1 MDFDVIVIGSGF
13 GGSVSALRLSERGY
27 KVAVLEQGRR
37 FSDEDFQ
44 KSNESM
50 RELFWMPG
58 LGLNGP
64 FTQRFLK
71 HVNIVGG
78 VGVGGGSLVYAAVL
92 LEPKQAFY
100 QDPAWSGLGINW
112 EAELKPH
119 FQTAANMLGRATS
132 PTEDLQDEWLQRTA
146 NVMGAGASYGAIP
159 LGIYFGA
166 QEEMPDPY
174 FEGAGPVR
182 HGCTYCGR
190 CMAGCAENSKNSLD
204 KNYLYLAESEG
215 AQILAQRKAIFIR
228 PIDGG
233 YEVETIDPLNPK
245 RGAYPVLRT
254 RKLVLSAGVLGT
266 LELLLG
272 SREAGLLP
280 NISPSL
286 GKLVRTNSEAIT
298 AVLADDEGVDLTKG
312 PAVSSSFHPNAYTH
326 IDQNRVPPSYWF
338 MKLYACPMVDGNQPL
353 QRALRTLGQFLISP
367 RRATASMRVRKDW
380 HKRITLLATMQN
392 LDNEMSLTWGRDL
405 FTGYRPGLR
414 SKRVKGAQ
422 APTYIPEANQAA
434 REFARLSGGIAY
446 NSLIESVLN
455 MSVTAHILGGCAM
468 GADREAGV
476 IDSNHE
482 VFGYPGMYVVDG
494 SALTANVGVN
504 PSLTITALAERA
516 MSRFGEYWAR
526 N

>member
-13 GGSVSALRLSERGY
+13 GGSVSALRFSERGY

-37 FSDEDFQ
+37 FSDDDFQ
-44 KSNESM
+44 KSNEST

-58 LGLNGP
+58 LGLKGP
-64 FTQRFLK
+64 FTQRFFK
-71 HVNIVGG
+71 HVNVVGG

-100 QDPAWSGLGINW
+100 QDRAWSDLGVDW

-119 FQTAANMLGRATS
+119 FQTAASMLGRETS
-132 PTEDLQDEWLQRTA
+132 PTEDLQDEWLQQTA
-146 NVMGAGASYGAIP
+146 ELMGAGTSYGAIP
-159 LGIYFGA
+159 LGIYFGP
-166 QEEMPDPY
+166 QEEVTDPY
-174 FEGAGPVR
+174 FDGEGPMR

-204 KNYLYLAESEG
+204 KNYLYLAESKG
-215 AQILAQRKAIFIR
+215 AQILAQHKAILVK
-228 PIDGG
+228 PIEGG
-233 YEVETIDPLNPK
+233 YEVETIDPLNQK
-245 RGAYPVLRT
+245 GSHHPVLRT
-254 RKLVLSAGVLGT
+254 SKLVLSAGVLGT
-266 LELLLG
+266 LELLLR
-272 SREAGLLP
+272 SREVGLLP
-280 NISPSL
+280 DISPTL
-286 GKLVRTNSEAIT
+286 GKQVRTNSEAIS

-312 PAVSSSFHPNAYTH
+312 PAVSSSFHPNEYTH

-353 QRALRTLGQFLISP
+353 QRALKTLGQFLVSP

-414 SKRVKGAQ
+414 SRRVKGAQ

-434 REFARLSGGIAY
+434 RILAEISRGTAY
-446 NSLIESVLN
+446 NSSIESVLN

-482 VFGYPGMYVVDG
+482 VFGYAGMYVVDG
-494 SALTANVGVN
+494 SALAANVGVN

-516 MSRFGEYWAR
+516 MSRFGE